1 MEEYLLRAATNWFD
15 GSEEDDA
22 ELVRELLDNESPFF
36 MLPDFLDSSQTERS
50 FSSAEQPTPV
60 NPPLVS
66 KANVLYSGP
75 TIGDIETALS
85 FTNHHQ
91 QQHTDESSDMSISRN
106 GFSILEKGLS
116 KVDNKYTLKIKSCGD
131 GMSDDGY
138 KWRKYGQKSIKN
150 SPNPRSYYRCTN
162 PRCSAKK
169 QVERSREDPETLII
183 TYEGLHLHFAYSHF
197 IPTKSH
203 TNIAAPA
210 ATTTTNPHPPSKK
223 SKTNSSVS
231 QVEDDQVLKAQHLVE
246 LTNSDPVYISPPEDI
261 FQQSGICSQGLL
273 EDMVPL
279 MIRNPSNNTNTSYSN
294 SSYSSSSPSSCSS
307 FSWSPNSSYYD
318 FDIGSAVSRIT

>member
-1 MEEYLLRAATNWFD
+1 MEEYLLRTATNWSD

-36 MLPDFLDSSQTERS
+36 MLPDIIDSSQNERS
-50 FSSAEQPTPV
+50 LSSEEQPTPMM
-60 NPPLVS
+60 NRLVS

-85 FTNHHQ
+85 FKNHH
-91 QQHTDESSDMSISRN
+91 QQHTDESTDQSISRNN

-169 QVERSREDPETLII
+169 QVERSREDQETLII

-197 IPTKSH
+197 VPTKSH
-203 TNIAAPA
+203 TPA
-210 ATTTTNPHPPSKK
+210 AITNNNPHPPFKK
-223 SKTNSSVS
+223 SKINSNIS
-231 QVEDDQVLKAQHLVE
+231 QVEEGQVPKAQHLVDR
-246 LTNSDPVYISPPEDI
+246 TNSDPVYISPLEDI
-261 FQQSGICSQGLL
+261 FQPSGICSQGLL

-279 MIRNPSNNTNTSYSN
+279 MIRNPSNNTNTTYSN

-318 FDIGSAVSRIT
+318 FDIGSAISRTT

>member
-1 MEEYLLRAATNWFD
+1 MEEYLLRAATNWSY

-36 MLPDFLDSSQTERS
+36 MLPDIVDSSQNERS

-60 NPPLVS
+60 NPLVS

-91 QQHTDESSDMSISRN
+91 QQHNDESSDMSISRN
-106 GFSILEKGLS
+106 GFSILEKGSS

-210 ATTTTNPHPPSKK
+210 ATTTNNPHPPSKK

-231 QVEDDQVLKAQHLVE
+231 QVEEDQVLKAQHLMD

-318 FDIGSAVSRIT
+318 FDIGSAISRTT